1 MERIMSQ
8 EERIRRAE
16 EIYFN
21 RRMERRRVEP
31 IPQRS
36 TRKNTS
42 ILLKKMMLQIGI
54 CSLIYFMVYFIK
66 GNEFAFSSQVIQGMN
81 NFLNE
86 ELDWGQ
92 TWQVVQEKALAF
104 HEKVNSFG
112 VEEQKQEE
120 IIPPAEDTEQEEKTE
135 GEAEQNTQETPEE
148 VPEPELEPEPVPEEN
163 GVGGGEEE
171 SQDTNLSQ
179 MEIDAKFIQ
188 ENYEIGLPLQGRI
201 SSHFGA
207 RTPTDIVSA
216 NHCGTDIA
224 AGTGTEIKSMMDGT
238 VTLVSEIGDYGKHIK
253 IENGEISVLYAHC
266 SELDVREGQEIKM
279 GDVVAKVGSTG
290 KATGPHLHIEIK
302 REDRY
307 IDLETVLSF

>member
-86 ELDWGQ
+86 ELDKHGR
-92 TWQVVQEKALAF
+92 
-104 HEKVNSFG
+104 
-112 VEEQKQEE
+112 
-120 IIPPAEDTEQEEKTE
+120 
-135 GEAEQNTQETPEE
+135 
-148 VPEPELEPEPVPEEN
+148 
-163 GVGGGEEE
+163 
-171 SQDTNLSQ
+171 LS
-179 MEIDAKFIQ
+179 KKRL
-188 ENYEIGLPLQGRI
+188 LP
-201 SSHFGA
+201 FM
-207 RTPTDIVSA
+207 
-216 NHCGTDIA
+216 
-224 AGTGTEIKSMMDGT
+224 K
-238 VTLVSEIGDYGKHIK
+238 K
-253 IENGEISVLYAHC
+253 
-266 SELDVREGQEIKM
+266 
-279 GDVVAKVGSTG
+279 
-290 KATGPHLHIEIK
+290 
-302 REDRY
+302 
-307 IDLETVLSF
+307 